1 MPAFPSAG
9 NSEVYLMRRYILL
22 FLLLAALPLLVAE
35 DLRLDI
41 LWSNDVH
48 GGIDRAQATFM
59 NPEFPPQLGG
69 GASAATLIKMVRTWE
84 SANRQSLL
92 LDAGDF
98 FQGRPVGTVSK
109 GKAVIEFMNYIG
121 YDAMTI
127 GNHEFDIMQDELIE
141 ALEMANFPILSC
153 NVIDTA
159 TGEIPGY
166 AIPYTIVN
174 RLGLRLGILGFT
186 TTDTEKMSFPENIK
200 GLKFLD
206 EKETVQRYVNI
217 LRDEEKVD
225 IVIVL
230 GHAGLPY
237 DIEPTYLSRYDE
249 KGTPRY
255 ATRTAHWGYDAQE
268 IAREVTGIDLLIGG
282 HIHKGIPKPWIDPV
296 THTMVIQ
303 GYAYGSN
310 LGLITLT
317 IDPITKTVSGYE
329 SPALREG
336 SMITLFEDQ
345 FIPDAEALEM
355 IEAQVAKAEVGMD
368 EIVGY
373 STVHLSRTN
382 VDAQSLM
389 GNTIVEAMKYMV
401 DADFSFLN
409 LGGVRA
415 EIKNGPV
422 TYRSIF
428 EVMPFDNMVVSFT
441 CDGEFLRKIIETR
454 VEGSRAGLIV
464 AGVNVVYSKKRPNF
478 DRVTSLKIGGKAWDP
493 KATYKVVTTDFLMQG
508 NAGLNLLMYVPEEN
522 ITYHQINLRDAIV
535 HYFKHK
541 SPVTMKLDDRWKR
554 DDNSQPTKE
563 MLNAALNQ

>member
-1 MPAFPSAG
+1 
-9 NSEVYLMRRYILL
+9 MRRYILL